1 MNVTFTLTGGSS
13 GTSAGPFN
21 ISGTTSGGALN
32 GVSIAAGVTKEQLL
46 TGHTVNSVLDTIT
59 GGTIA
64 STGTTCPSS
73 TTTWFVIT
81 ATSTPTPT
89 PTVTPTPLPV
99 LNLIVISSGGDGPI
113 ACTNNANSQYTFDVY
128 SEFHQLVDGDTLY
141 ADALGDTM
149 FVGTGGF
156 YSDGS
161 TFGKINSSGL
171 YTLLDNCPS

>member
-32 GVSIAAGVTKEQLL
+32 GVSIAAGVTKAQLL

-161 TFGKINSSGL
+161 TFGKINSSGV
-171 YTLLDNCPS
+171 YTQLDNCPS

>member
-161 TFGKINSSGL
+161 TFGKINSSGV
-171 YTLLDNCPS
+171 YTQLDNCPS